1 MLRLRQLPGPTREVI
16 VVDDASSDGTSELL
30 RVRFPEVQV
39 VRNDVAQGFDALPAA
54 VALAR
59 GRFVLQLDDDAW
71 PADGTLERVVLHF
84 EERGPKLGLVA
95 LPFVDSE
102 SGRRGYT
109 PYLPPVPT
117 DQRYCPTHGFYQGA
131 VVFRR
136 EAALQIPPS
145 PPGYFMYGTEPTTV
159 IEYLASGWEADY
171 LADAPIF
178 HLWDAN
184 GHKVSVR
191 SAVIMLRND
200 LVTFRRYYGGW
211 RRLDLM
217 VGRYLA
223 GAVHLLI
230 AGAPLAFGQA
240 LDEADELLERY
251 PPRQVSQ
258 SILDRVLPCFD
269 GLSLSTFLGETNRR
283 RVAWFF
289 GRLPDD
295 QAL

>member
-1 MLRLRQLPGPTREVI
+1 MGPLSGSLRVDEAVRRRRSQCCTRTTNTSSALESTVPEQARWSVDSGAPCPVPVFSIVIPTHSRRELLERLLQRLRELPGPTREVI

-131 VVFRR
+131 VAFRR

-191 SAVIMLRND
+191 SAVIMLR
-200 LVTFRRYYGGW
+200 
-211 RRLDLM
+211 
-217 VGRYLA
+217 
-223 GAVHLLI
+223 
-230 AGAPLAFGQA
+230 
-240 LDEADELLERY
+240 
-251 PPRQVSQ
+251 
-258 SILDRVLPCFD
+258 
-269 GLSLSTFLGETNRR
+269 
-283 RVAWFF
+283 
-289 GRLPDD
+289 
-295 QAL
+295 